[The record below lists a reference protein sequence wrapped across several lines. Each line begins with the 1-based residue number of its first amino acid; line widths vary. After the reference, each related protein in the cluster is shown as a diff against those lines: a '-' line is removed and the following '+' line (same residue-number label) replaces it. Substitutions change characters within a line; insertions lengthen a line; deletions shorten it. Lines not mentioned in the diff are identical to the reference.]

1 MIQSKVEAEALT
13 EGSTEVMGEEP
24 KANSDSKENV
34 TPLDLDEQYLGRRLP
49 GNPEQR
55 AELLDLLKHILRKC
69 GEKYVRENAQQ
80 LLKDA
85 QITLDSGMI

>member
-1 MIQSKVEAEALT
+1 
-13 EGSTEVMGEEP
+13 MGEEP
-24 KANSDSKENV
+24 KADGNSKESI
-34 TPLDLDEQYLGRRLP
+34 TPLDLDEQYFGRRLP

-69 GEKYVRENAQQ
+69 GEKYVRENAEH

-85 QITLDSGMI
+85 QITLDSGMIKPTLDLRMKTEKN